1 MLALRRGH
9 RPVTNHEQ
17 RTPLLDLDS
26 DLGRGLSPARAAEAR
41 AELAVRVSL
50 IPRGPWDADRL
61 APAHPEH
68 VGLLVLDGV
77 LAREVLLADT
87 VSTELLGTGDVLRPW
102 RNSED
107 APLLPLAVR
116 WTALVDVRVAVLDR
130 RFANRLARFPEV
142 NATMLDRLTA
152 RAQRMAVSQAIS
164 QLNGVDRRLLALFWH
179 LAERW
184 GRMTPAGVAIPMTLS
199 HRVLSQL
206 VGARRPTVS
215 TALSELAERRELFRR
230 DDGSWLL
237 TGEPIEMPDEEHA
250 RIIEHRRRLLPPERP
265 VPAAVPV
272 ATARTED
279 MTMRLERRTSEAQ
292 LQRLKES
299 RDAAGHLCRP
309 AVDLRRERRAGVPV
323 NGRHR
328 Y

>member
-1 MLALRRGH
+1 
-9 RPVTNHEQ
+9 VTNHEQ
-17 RTPLLDLDS
+17 LTPLLDLDP
-26 DLGRGLSPARAAEAR
+26 DLGRGLSPERAAEAR

-50 IPRGPWDADRL
+50 ISRGVWDADRL
-61 APAHPEH
+61 ASAHPEH

-77 LAREVLLADT
+77 LAREVLISDT
-87 VSTELLGTGDVLRPW
+87 VSTELLGIGDVLRPW
-102 RNSED
+102 RKSDD
-107 APLLPLAVR
+107 ASLLAFAVR

-130 RFANRLARFPEV
+130 RFANRLVRFPEL
-142 NATMLDRLTA
+142 NAVLLDRLTD

-184 GRMTPAGVAIPMTLS
+184 GRMTPTGVAIPMTLS
-199 HRVLSQL
+199 HRMLAQL

-215 TALSELAERRELFRR
+215 TALSELAERHELFRR

-265 VPAAVPV
+265 VPSPLPEAA
-272 ATARTED
+272 AGTED
-279 MTMRLERRTSEAQ
+279 MTMRLERLRRTSQAQ
-292 LQRLKES
+292 LQRLKQS
-299 RDAAGHLCRP
+299 RDAAGHLCRL
-309 AVDLRRERRAGVPV
+309 AVDLRRERRENVRV
-323 NGRHR
+323 NGHHR